1 MSATF
6 GINWESSLVSD
17 MRGHLCS
24 KCADALTRDSF
35 DVPNIWV
42 YRMLRAREAAAP
54 MEPLYRHAM
63 RITNNA
69 PDVEDLLHTAGQ
81 QDSDAARLAHIFS
94 ELRV

>member
-1 MSATF
+1 
-6 GINWESSLVSD
+6 
-17 MRGHLCS
+17 
-24 KCADALTRDSF
+24 
-35 DVPNIWV
+35 
-42 YRMLRAREAAAP
+42 

-63 RITNNA
+63 RMTNNA